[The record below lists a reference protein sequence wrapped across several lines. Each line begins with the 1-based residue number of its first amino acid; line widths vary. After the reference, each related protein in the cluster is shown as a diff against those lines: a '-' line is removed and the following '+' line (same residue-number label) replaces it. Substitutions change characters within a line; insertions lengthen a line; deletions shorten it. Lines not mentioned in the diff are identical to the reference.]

1 MAVVCS
7 GAPGGGQVWHEPA
20 LTRVERSKRW
30 GKMQCRMPVQLVAGA
45 SVDVEFTF
53 LLGEQQLEKGSALRV
68 AWRWPFDWD
77 CPTCIEIDC
86 EGAEVVAHFEPQGDL
101 NPWHHHIQLMVVSG
115 VLGAGAEIVLRCLG
129 WDAPTF
135 ITRAALFLPLIGIDE
150 KSDWYRMVDPEPYD
164 IVAGPASRLVVI
176 AEGEVSCNQDS
187 IVRVYGEDRWGNPA
201 PLERASALSGAE
213 KVIYQGFDKR
223 FPVHMYK
230 VRFCKE
236 GVYRM
241 HACSAGLEGESN
253 PIRIV
258 SPNSS
263 RLYWGDLHA
272 GQSDIG
278 CGAGTLGDHFAF
290 ARDVAGLQ
298 FASQQA
304 NDHYI
309 DGQTW
314 QEVRAVSHALDESGR
329 FVCYLGC
336 EWSPFTEDGGD
347 RNVFYRA
354 DEPHLRRSDRFFS
367 EDDPDPEPDFPQAPE
382 FLRVMRER
390 DVLLGLHVGGR
401 PTNLDFHEPH
411 IEPLFEIH
419 STHGTSEWFVL
430 DAIRRGYRVGITGGT
445 DGVMGRP
452 GACHP
457 GRRLTRNVNNGLTA
471 IRADELSRSG
481 LWSAL
486 KARQCYA
493 TSGARI
499 LLDVEADGHK
509 MGSEY
514 VATGVPELHVQVEGT
529 APIERIDVLCD
540 TDIVYREQIAERQD
554 KYLRVLWGG
563 AESEGTAGDQRV
575 HWDGTLST
583 MQGTLSDLVPVGLL
597 SPLDQV
603 ELRDDRTVKWCGSTG
618 GNEMCFTF
626 CVEDVERLFI
636 QTLQGSVQVD
646 VKDALEKTQHHALG
660 GASKRMRIEAAPR
673 LDGQRQADLRWRAEE
688 LVLEQ
693 RAYWVRVIQVDG
705 QRAWS
710 SPIYVHPAS
719 DR

>member
-1 MAVVCS
+1 MHF
-7 GAPGGGQVWHEPA
+7 GG
-20 LTRVERSKRW
+20 
-30 GKMQCRMPVQLVAGA
+30 
-45 SVDVEFTF
+45 
-53 LLGEQQLEKGSALRV
+53 
-68 AWRWPFDWD
+68 
-77 CPTCIEIDC
+77 
-86 EGAEVVAHFEPQGDL
+86 
-101 NPWHHHIQLMVVSG
+101 
-115 VLGAGAEIVLRCLG
+115 
-129 WDAPTF
+129 
-135 ITRAALFLPLIGIDE
+135 
-150 KSDWYRMVDPEPYD
+150 
-164 IVAGPASRLVVI
+164 
-176 AEGEVSCNQDS
+176 
-187 IVRVYGEDRWGNPA
+187 
-201 PLERASALSGAE
+201 
-213 KVIYQGFDKR
+213 
-223 FPVHMYK
+223 
-230 VRFCKE
+230 E

-241 HACSAGLEGESN
+241 YACSAGFEGESN

-258 SPNSS
+258 SSNSP

-278 CGAGTLGDHFAF
+278 CGAGTLGDHFAY

-304 NDHYI
+304 NDHYV

-347 RNVFYRA
+347 RNVFYCA

-367 EDDPDPEPDFPQAPE
+367 EDDPDPDTDLPQAPE
-382 FLRVMRER
+382 FLQVMRER

-401 PTNLDFHEPH
+401 PTNLDFHEPS

-471 IRADELSRSG
+471 IRANELSRSG

-486 KARQCYA
+486 KARRCYA

-499 LLDVEADGHK
+499 LLDVEADGHRI
-509 MGSEY
+509 GSEY
-514 VATGVPELHVQVEGT
+514 AATDVPELHVQVEGT
-529 APIERIDVLCD
+529 APIERIDIFCD
-540 TDIVYREQIAERQD
+540 TDVVYSEQIAERHD

-575 HWDGTLST
+575 HWDGTLRAV
-583 MQGTLSDLVPVGLL
+583 QGTLSDLVPVGLL

-603 ELRDDRTVKWCGSTG
+603 ELRDDRTVDWRSATG
-618 GNEMCFTF
+618 GNEMGFTF
-626 CVEDVERLFI
+626 CVEGVERLFI
-636 QTLQGSVQVD
+636 QTLQGAVEVD
-646 VKDALEKTQHHALG
+646 VKDALERTQHHALG
-660 GASKRMRIEAAPR
+660 GASKRMRIETAPR
-673 LDGQRQADLRWRAEE
+673 LDGKRQAEMHWRAEG
-688 LVLEQ
+688 LVPEQ

-705 QRAWS
+705 ERAWS
-710 SPIYVHPAS
+710 SPIYVQPVA
-719 DR
+719 DT